1 MKAGFSGWAL
11 QPPTLPAIPLLCQS
25 LKALPH
31 PKQLFHFGQFA
42 IHLSSMIFLPPQPR
56 KQASCTD

>member
-1 MKAGFSGWAL
+1 MKAGSGVGL
-11 QPPTLPAIPLLCQS
+11 QSQTLPAVPLLCQS
-25 LKALPH
+25 LKALPY
-31 PKQLFHFGQFA
+31 PRQLFHFGQFA